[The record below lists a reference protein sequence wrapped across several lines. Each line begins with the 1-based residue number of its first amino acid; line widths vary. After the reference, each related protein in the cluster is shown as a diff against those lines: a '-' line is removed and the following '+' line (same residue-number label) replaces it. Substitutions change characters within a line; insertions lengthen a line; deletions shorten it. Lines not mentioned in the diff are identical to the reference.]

1 MPASFAKT
9 YDGDD
14 QLETDLSGIT
24 IAGGQDSFQV
34 EPRSIS
40 IAIQDHSSAYGAA
53 IETGINDDSAQE
65 GGNYT
70 VTLTSGGGATSPEA
84 IVNGDDLGI
93 TLTTAASAS
102 ADVGAYDIVGAV
114 HGEKAKNYT
123 ITWTGHGG
131 DRQDGAGK
139 NGQYT
144 IEKAEI
150 TLSFANQTEYVGVN
164 EKVDNALTVTNLD
177 NRTALTPEQVKAL
190 RNGGNLIY
198 QAEPDDAVE
207 IDQSTGIVTVKRPIP
222 M

>member
-1 MPASFAKT
+1 MQKPRN
-9 YDGDD
+9 GDD

-114 HGEKAKNYT
+114 HGEKAKNST

-131 DRQDGAGK
+131 DRQDGAG
-139 NGQYT
+139 
-144 IEKAEI
+144 EKW
-150 TLSFANQTEYVGVN
+150 
-164 EKVDNALTVTNLD
+164 
-177 NRTALTPEQVKAL
+177 P
-190 RNGGNLIY
+190 IY
-198 QAEPDDAVE
+198 H
-207 IDQSTGIVTVKRPIP
+207 
-222 M
+222 

>member
-114 HGEKAKNYT
+114 HGEKAKNST

-139 NGQYT
+139 NGQYP
-144 IEKAEI
+144 IEKAKI
-150 TLSFANQTEYVGVN
+150 TLPFANQTEYAGVN